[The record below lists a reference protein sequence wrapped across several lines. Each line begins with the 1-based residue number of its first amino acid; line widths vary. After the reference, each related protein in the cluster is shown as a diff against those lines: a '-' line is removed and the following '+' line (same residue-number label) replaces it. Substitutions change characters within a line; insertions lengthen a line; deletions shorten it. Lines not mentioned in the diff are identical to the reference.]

1 MHLIRFEFQDRV
13 RLGAIRN
20 GQIVDLSAASNWN
33 LPTDTSA
40 LLRGDGGGLAAA
52 QKALDSAT
60 GADLIDPEAVKL
72 LAPVAPGQILCLG
85 LNYRLHAEESGLE
98 IPEWPIIFTKSP
110 GSVIAPGEPII
121 LPKAA
126 PDRVDYEAE
135 LVFVIGRQAKN
146 VSRNEALDYVAGYT
160 CANDVSARDLQMR
173 TSQWTLGKLPDSFC
187 PLGPA
192 LVTAD
197 EIPDPHGLAIRCH
210 LNGQEMQSSN
220 TDDLIFDIPAVIK
233 DLTSYMTLYPG
244 DVVLTGTPS
253 GVGFARKPPVFLKQG
268 DVVEISIEGLGT
280 LANPVVGER

>member
-1 MHLIRFEFQDRV
+1 MHLIRFEHQDRV
-13 RLGAIRN
+13 RLGAMRN
-20 GQIVDLSAASNWN
+20 GRIVDLSAASNWN

-40 LLRGDGGGLAAA
+40 LLSGSGGGLSAT
-52 QKALDSAT
+52 QKTLDSVTDDDLIDSAT
-60 GADLIDPEAVKL
+60 VKL
-72 LAPVAPGQILCLG
+72 LAPVTPGQILCLG

-110 GSVIAPGEPII
+110 GSVIADGEPII

-126 PDRVDYEAE
+126 PERVDYEAE

-146 VSRNEALDYVAGYT
+146 VSKGEALDYVAGYT
-160 CANDVSARDLQMR
+160 CANDVSARDLQFR

-197 EIPDPHGLAIRCH
+197 EVPDPHNLAIRCH

-220 TDDLIFDIPAVIK
+220 TDDLIFDIPTIIE
-233 DLTSYMTLYPG
+233 DLTAYMTLHPG

-253 GVGFARKPPVFLKQG
+253 GVGFARKPPVFLKPG
-268 DVVEISIEGLGT
+268 DIVEISIEGLGALT
-280 LANPVVGER
+280 NPVIGEG